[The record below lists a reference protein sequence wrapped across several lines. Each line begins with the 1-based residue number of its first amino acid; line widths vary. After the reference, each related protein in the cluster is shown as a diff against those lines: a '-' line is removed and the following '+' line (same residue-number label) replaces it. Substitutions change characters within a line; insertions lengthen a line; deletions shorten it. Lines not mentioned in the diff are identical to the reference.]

1 MFPPPEADDSSCPLD
16 CDSVAVTRRRSSAGP
31 RKVSRGVSGYFHDWA
46 TWTLGSGGEA
56 DTGTRTL
63 AEEEEG
69 VGEVGEVGEEE
80 LWSTWDKILVKWNS
94 GVLTKNA
101 DAKVKLG

>member
-1 MFPPPEADDSSCPLD
+1 M
-16 CDSVAVTRRRSSAGP
+16 
-31 RKVSRGVSGYFHDWA
+31 SGYFHDWA
-46 TWTLGSGGEA
+46 TWTLGGGGEA

-69 VGEVGEVGEEE
+69 VGEVGEEE

-101 DAKVKLG
+101 DVKVKLG

>member
-1 MFPPPEADDSSCPLD
+1 M
-16 CDSVAVTRRRSSAGP
+16 
-31 RKVSRGVSGYFHDWA
+31 SRGVSGYFHDWA

-69 VGEVGEVGEEE
+69 VGVGEVGEEE

-101 DAKVKLG
+101 DVKVKLG

>member
-1 MFPPPEADDSSCPLD
+1 M
-16 CDSVAVTRRRSSAGP
+16 TRRRSSAGP

-63 AEEEEG
+63 AEEE
-69 VGEVGEVGEEE
+69 VGEEGETGEEE

-101 DAKVKLG
+101 DVKVKLR

>member
-1 MFPPPEADDSSCPLD
+1 M
-16 CDSVAVTRRRSSAGP
+16 
-31 RKVSRGVSGYFHDWA
+31 SGYFHDWA

-63 AEEEEG
+63 AEEEE
-69 VGEVGEVGEEE
+69 VGEVGETGEEE

-101 DAKVKLG
+101 DVKVQLG

>member
-1 MFPPPEADDSSCPLD
+1 M
-16 CDSVAVTRRRSSAGP
+16 
-31 RKVSRGVSGYFHDWA
+31 SGYFHDWA

-63 AEEEEG
+63 AEEEEEVG
-69 VGEVGEVGEEE
+69 VGETGEEE

-94 GVLTKNA
+94 GILTKNA
-101 DAKVKLG
+101 DVKVKLG

>member
-1 MFPPPEADDSSCPLD
+1 M
-16 CDSVAVTRRRSSAGP
+16 
-31 RKVSRGVSGYFHDWA
+31 SGYFHDWA

-69 VGEVGEVGEEE
+69 VGEVGEEE

-101 DAKVKLG
+101 DVKVKLG

>member
-1 MFPPPEADDSSCPLD
+1 M
-16 CDSVAVTRRRSSAGP
+16 TRRRSSAGP

-56 DTGTRTL
+56 DTGTTTL
-63 AEEEEG
+63 AEEE
-69 VGEVGEVGEEE
+69 GEVGETGEEE

-101 DAKVKLG
+101 DVKVKLG

>member
-1 MFPPPEADDSSCPLD
+1 M
-16 CDSVAVTRRRSSAGP
+16 TRRRSSAGP

-69 VGEVGEVGEEE
+69 VGEVGEEE

-101 DAKVKLG
+101 DVKVKLG

>member
-1 MFPPPEADDSSCPLD
+1 M
-16 CDSVAVTRRRSSAGP
+16 
-31 RKVSRGVSGYFHDWA
+31 SGYFHDWA

-56 DTGTRTL
+56 DTGTTTL

-69 VGEVGEVGEEE
+69 VGETGEEE

-101 DAKVKLG
+101 DVKVKLG

>member
-1 MFPPPEADDSSCPLD
+1 M
-16 CDSVAVTRRRSSAGP
+16 
-31 RKVSRGVSGYFHDWA
+31 SGYFHDWA

-63 AEEEEG
+63 AEEEE
-69 VGEVGEVGEEE
+69 EGEVGEEE

-101 DAKVKLG
+101 DVKVKLG

>member
-16 CDSVAVTRRRSSAGP
+16 CDSAAVTRRRSSAGP
-31 RKVSRGVSGYFHDWA
+31 RKVSRGVSGYFTDWA

-63 AEEEEG
+63 AEEEG
-69 VGEVGEVGEEE
+69 VGEVGEEE

-101 DAKVKLG
+101 DVKVKLG